1 MDTKSKLKYYI
12 RRYFQEFL
20 EIFIA
25 YGIYLIFLSEK
36 SFDLYKVV
44 KFSLVIAVL
53 TLLLEEMNKDY
64 KNNLKT
70 GLLGAFGA
78 KLLSI

>member
-1 MDTKSKLKYYI
+1 MDIKPKWKYYL
-12 RRYFQEFL
+12 RRYIQEFL

-25 YGIYLIFLSEK
+25 YGVYLLFLSEK
-36 SFDLYKVV
+36 TFDLYQVV
-44 KFSLVIAVL
+44 KFSLVIS
-53 TLLLEEMNKDY
+53 LLILMLEAMNKDY

-78 KLLSI
+78 KML